1 MRIGVIWTMGMVWW
15 SVLASHADAQDVANG
30 ADVFKKCRV
39 CHEVGPEAKN
49 KIGPALRGLFGRKAG
64 IADDFNYSEAMR
76 EAGTK
81 GLGWSEEAVDKYLD
95 NPRGFIPENKM
106 AFPGVKDEADRKNV
120 IAYLKSVSQ

>member
-1 MRIGVIWTMGMVWW
+1 MVWW
-15 SVLASHADAQDVANG
+15 SVLASHASAQDVANG

-81 GLGWSEEAVDKYLD
+81 GLVWSEEAVDKYLD
-95 NPRGFIPENKM
+95 NPRGFIPGNKM
-106 AFPGVKDEADRKNV
+106 AFAGVKDEADRKDV

>member
-1 MRIGVIWTMGMVWW
+1 MVWS
-15 SVLASHADAQDVANG
+15 SVLASHAGAQDVANG

-81 GLGWSEEAVDKYLD
+81 GLVWSEEAVDKYLD
-95 NPRGFIPENKM
+95 NPRGFIPGNKM
-106 AFPGVKDEADRKNV
+106 AFAGVKDEADRKDV